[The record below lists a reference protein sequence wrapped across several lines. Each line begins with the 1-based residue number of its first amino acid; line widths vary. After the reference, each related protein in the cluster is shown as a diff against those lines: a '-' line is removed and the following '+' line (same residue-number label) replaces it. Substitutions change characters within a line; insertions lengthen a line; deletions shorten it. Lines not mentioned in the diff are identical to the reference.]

1 MRMPQLEPSNSERW
15 VSITPAGTEIDTGPA
30 RALWCP
36 ILLGRAA
43 AGGSF
48 RDGGPTAGTGCP
60 VKIFLIWRI
69 AFAAG
74 GDAAPKRLG
83 LIKAIC
89 RGLPPG
95 AATHSGPV
103 GAWFRHWFV
112 VVEVGRPASLL
123 RGYPSQAH
131 TFVGEKDRGAGE
143 QKLTKL
149 QDWIEAPTLKKQDAA
164 AEQAHGGKKHVVIA
178 RQSWL
183 EIPHEV
189 EECAANGQNDPNNA
203 GPIQAGVD
211 HGSQLSFKPL

>member
-1 MRMPQLEPSNSERW
+1 M
-15 VSITPAGTEIDTGPA
+15 
-30 RALWCP
+30 
-36 ILLGRAA
+36 GRAA

-164 AEQAHGGKKHVVIA
+164 AEQANRSEKDVVIA
-178 RQSWL
+178 GECGL
-183 EIPHEV
+183 EAPHEIKQ
-189 EECAANGQNDPNNA
+189 CTAHRKHYAHDA
-203 GPIQAGVD
+203 GPIQAGIN
-211 HGSQLSFKPL
+211 HGFSPDSPSRQCRQLSPSS